1 MIVGIQNGHEKIKI
15 DEEAISEILV
25 ADADSETDTEARGG
39 GGGQASADD
48 IAQLQQVAEDYQ
60 PGDCL
65 KEGKK
70 IFT

>member
-25 ADADSETDTEARGG
+25 ADTDSETDTEARGG
-39 GGGQASADD
+39 GEQASADD

-60 PGDCL
+60 TGDCL